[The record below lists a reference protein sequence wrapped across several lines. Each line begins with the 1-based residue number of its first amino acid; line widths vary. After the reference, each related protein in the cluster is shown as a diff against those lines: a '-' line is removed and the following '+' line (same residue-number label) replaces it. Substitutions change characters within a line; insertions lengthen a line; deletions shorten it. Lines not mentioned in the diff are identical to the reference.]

1 MILDDYDIVS
11 LESNICAA
19 EYAMESAKYEIDNGN
34 REFAVVYEAASASVN
49 NSANSWIDKV
59 KSKISA
65 ILEKIRIALTKF
77 SMRARL
83 KKNTRQIKAFKKKID
98 TNSDDYSNL
107 RTFDKTYY
115 SMYFWLNGDIKILEK
130 SSVEIYDNC
139 KSLIDNGA
147 VSKAS
152 KEDAVFKTF
161 YRDIYDQKYSYP
173 DNGYVAIGANDLKQW
188 ADQLM
193 SISNKISDSL
203 KKMKDN
209 VNKLQSEGYDLSK
222 VRKVLMDLFNININT
237 LRSCVG
243 RLEEYIKFM
252 DTGDLTNS

>member
-130 SSVEIYDNC
+130 
-139 KSLIDNGA
+139 
-147 VSKAS
+147 
-152 KEDAVFKTF
+152 
-161 YRDIYDQKYSYP
+161 
-173 DNGYVAIGANDLKQW
+173 
-188 ADQLM
+188 
-193 SISNKISDSL
+193 
-203 KKMKDN
+203 
-209 VNKLQSEGYDLSK
+209 
-222 VRKVLMDLFNININT
+222 
-237 LRSCVG
+237 
-243 RLEEYIKFM
+243 IKC
-252 DTGDLTNS
+252 GNL

>member
-83 KKNTRQIKAFKKKID
+83 KKNTRQIKAFKKKSIP
-98 TNSDDYSNL
+98 
-107 RTFDKTYY
+107 
-115 SMYFWLNGDIKILEK
+115 ILMIIA
-130 SSVEIYDNC
+130 IY
-139 KSLIDNGA
+139 
-147 VSKAS
+147 
-152 KEDAVFKTF
+152 
-161 YRDIYDQKYSYP
+161 
-173 DNGYVAIGANDLKQW
+173 
-188 ADQLM
+188 
-193 SISNKISDSL
+193 
-203 KKMKDN
+203 
-209 VNKLQSEGYDLSK
+209 
-222 VRKVLMDLFNININT
+222 VR
-237 LRSCVG
+237 
-243 RLEEYIKFM
+243 
-252 DTGDLTNS
+252 LTKHITVCIFG